1 MRHLKLY
8 RAIRL
13 IRREGSI
20 RRAAEKL
27 AISPSAL
34 NRAILGFEDE
44 MQMAVFERVPGGVQL
59 TAAGELLVDLVE
71 RHLREFENLR
81 DTLDELQAG
90 LRGTLRLSI
99 GSDIAAGRL
108 MEAVARFEREHPRIC
123 TEIVQEDGTGPLLR
137 REVDLAFLTNP
148 VTDNRLEVVYAHT
161 VPIAVWSRLPFAEND
176 GLWRVLEGRVMLP
189 PKETG
194 THVAI
199 AHRLRRQ
206 RLAMPP
212 SCTAMAFQ
220 MPHRARPDI
229 QAYIFPECV
238 MPPPEA
244 PAGLHRLPIRIGDVQ
259 VTALRLA
266 RVPASRAAIALVKAV
281 NLELETGGGLEAV
294 AE

>member
-1 MRHLKLY
+1 
-8 RAIRL
+8 
-13 IRREGSI
+13 
-20 RRAAEKL
+20 
-27 AISPSAL
+27 
-34 NRAILGFEDE
+34 
-44 MQMAVFERVPGGVQL
+44 VFERVPGGVQL

-148 VTDNRLEVVYAHT
+148 VTDNRLEVVYAHS
-161 VPIAVWSRLPFAEND
+161 VPIAVWSRLPPEDGD

-194 THVAI
+194 THVAL

-220 MPHRARPDI
+220 MPHRARADI

-238 MPPPEA
+238 MPPREA

-266 RVPASRAAIALVKAV
+266 RVPASRAAIALLKAV
-281 NLELETGGGLEAV
+281 NLELETGDGLEAV
-294 AE
+294 AN